1 MPTFRHGKNA
11 QFKLGTTGAPTALTD
26 ITTSTD
32 SVSFPR
38 QMDLAET
45 TTFTAGARTYI
56 PGFPNQTFSIGGK
69 FDATTDAQLSALA
82 GDTSGIPVCIQYRP
96 EGAGA
101 GRVQYDAPGGAGAA
115 GVYITNYSIS
125 SPVND
130 VVSWT
135 AECTTSGVITRST
148 P

>member
-11 QFKLGTTGAPTALTD
+11 TFKLGTTGTPTVLAD
-26 ITTSTD
+26 ISTTVD

-45 TTFTAGARTYI
+45 TTFGAGARTYI
-56 PGFPNQTFSIGGK
+56 PGFPNQTFSISGK
-69 FDATTDAQLSALA
+69 FDATTDAQLSNLA

-96 EGAGA
+96 EGTGA
-101 GRVQYDAPGGAGAA
+101 SRVQYDAVGGSGQP

-130 VVSWT
+130 VVTFT